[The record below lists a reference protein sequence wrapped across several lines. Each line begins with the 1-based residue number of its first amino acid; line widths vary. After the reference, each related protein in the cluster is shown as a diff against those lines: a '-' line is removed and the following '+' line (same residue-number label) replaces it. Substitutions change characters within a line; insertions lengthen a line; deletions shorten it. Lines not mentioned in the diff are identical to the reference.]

1 MNTATKAHPQRTH
14 NTHCELLGV
23 GTALLGGG
31 GAGVDSVVVLPV
43 DLLDDQR
50 AVGEDPLPVAHRE
63 ADAVCG
69 GEATGGGGRGEGT
82 VRGSINRLVG

>member
-14 NTHCELLGV
+14 NTNCELLGV
-23 GTALLGGG
+23 GTSLLGGG
-31 GAGVDSVVVLPV
+31 GAGVDSVVILPV

-69 GEATGGGGRGEGT
+69 GRGHRGRGEG
-82 VRGSINRLVG
+82 GGDSEGEY